1 MITFEEHKIAIVGF
15 GQTDAACQLWGMCTY
30 KNDTN
35 MMLHLVQLVGLS
47 KSKQNIAFCEQARTM
62 TLF

>member
-30 KNDTN
+30 KNDAE
-35 MMLHLVQLVGLS
+35 S
-47 KSKQNIAFCEQARTM
+47 KYDVASGATGRHKQK
-62 TLF
+62 